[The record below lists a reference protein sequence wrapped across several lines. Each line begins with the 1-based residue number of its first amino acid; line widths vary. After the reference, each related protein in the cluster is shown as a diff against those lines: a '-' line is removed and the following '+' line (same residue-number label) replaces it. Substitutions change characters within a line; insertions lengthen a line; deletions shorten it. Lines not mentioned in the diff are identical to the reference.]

1 LSLSTKSFLKLKKE
15 FIADYCKESES
26 LKVLKKIYKE
36 KNYLVDPH
44 TAVAKVIADRY
55 NDKTKVM
62 LIASTAHYAKFPEAI
77 FEALNIKCPDNLK
90 DKLLALQ
97 KINSRNKL
105 HSELINIDK
114 KPIIHKNEISTD
126 LDELKDLIYDKLK
139 EFHHKN

>member
-1 LSLSTKSFLKLKKE
+1 
-15 FIADYCKESES
+15 
-26 LKVLKKIYKE
+26 
-36 KNYLVDPH
+36 
-44 TAVAKVIADRY
+44 
-55 NDKTKVM
+55 M